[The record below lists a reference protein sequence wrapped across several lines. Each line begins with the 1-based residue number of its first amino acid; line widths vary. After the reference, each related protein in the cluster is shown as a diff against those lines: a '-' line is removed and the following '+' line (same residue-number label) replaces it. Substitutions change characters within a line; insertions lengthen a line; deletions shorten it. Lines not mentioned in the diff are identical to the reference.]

1 MLMKMGFVFC
11 VLVSIIQICGCA
23 QKQNNCSLFNKMYIS
38 SMKSD
43 TPHLVQLLNNVISQ
57 DSLCV
62 NALLT
67 RGDIF
72 FDINNL
78 SLAKQDYFKVLSL
91 DSKNVYSLYQ
101 LGELFNVEEKYDS
114 AILFFQKAIDL
125 KSNGNFI
132 LDRTNENID
141 PQAKYDI
148 EANEIMFARGL
159 SFYYKRRLN
168 DALNDFSYC
177 IVHKYKLDKSYL
189 YRAAI
194 LIELKSNLGAACSDL
209 YEAKK
214 NGSKEA
220 NMYIF
225 KYCRK

>member
-1 MLMKMGFVFC
+1 
-11 VLVSIIQICGCA
+11 
-23 QKQNNCSLFNKMYIS
+23 MYNS
-38 SMKSD
+38 AKNSD
-43 TPHLVQLLNNVISQ
+43 TSHLIEVLNNVISK

-72 FDINNL
+72 FDIDSLN
-78 SLAKQDYFKVLSL
+78 LAKQDYFKVLSL
-91 DSKNVYSLYQ
+91 DSINVYSMYQ
-101 LGELFNVEEKYDS
+101 LGQLFNVEEKYDS
-114 AILFFQKAIDL
+114 AIVFFQEAIDL

-132 LDRTNENID
+132 LDRTNEKID

-148 EANEIMFARGL
+148 AANELMFSQGL

-168 DALNDFSYC
+168 DALNDFTYC
-177 IVHKYKLDKSYL
+177 IVQKYKLDKSYL

-194 LIELKSNLGAACSDL
+194 LIELKSDQGNACSDL

-220 NMYIF
+220 DMYIT
-225 KYCRK
+225 KYCKK

>member
-1 MLMKMGFVFC
+1 MIMKKGFVFC
-11 VLVSIIQICGCA
+11 GLISLIQLYGCA
-23 QKQNNCSLFNKMYIS
+23 QNEKNCSLFYTMYNPA
-38 SMKSD
+38 KNSD
-43 TPHLVQLLNNVISQ
+43 TSHLIEVLNNVISN

-67 RGDIF
+67 RADIF
-72 FDINNL
+72 FDIDNL
-78 SLAKQDYFKVLSL
+78 NLAKQDYFKVLSL
-91 DSKNVYSLYQ
+91 DSTNVYSMYQ

-114 AILFFQKAIDL
+114 AIVFFQKALDL

-132 LDRTNENID
+132 LDRTNEEID
-141 PQAKYDI
+141 PKAKYDI
-148 EANEIMFARGL
+148 AANELMFSQGL

-168 DALNDFSYC
+168 DALNNFTYC
-177 IVHKYKLDKSYL
+177 IFQKYRLDKSYL

-194 LIELKSNLGAACSDL
+194 LIELKSDQGNACLDL

-220 NMYIF
+220 DTYIA
-225 KYCRK
+225 KYCQK